1 MSKKQSKIIND
12 FGNEWE
18 RFDQKKLDER
28 ELLKIFNDYF
38 NIFPFDKIDNKSE
51 GFDLGAGSGRWA
63 YFISDKVKTL
73 NVIEPSSA
81 INVAKSK
88 LKKKNNINYFN
99 EDIFNLTLKE
109 GSQDF
114 GYSLGVLHH
123 IENTEAALK
132 KCNLLLK
139 KDAPFLMYLYY
150 SFDNRSYIYKFI
162 WKLSNLLRIFI
173 SILPNSIKN
182 IITDLIAGIV
192 YFPLAN
198 LSKILNKFNFNTNN
212 IPLNY
217 YKDVS
222 FYTMRTDSRD
232 RFGTKLEKR
241 FTKLEI
247 KKLLDNNG
255 FKNISFSSNSPFWV
269 TLSYKK

>member
-1 MSKKQSKIIND
+1 MSKNQKKIIKD

-18 RFDQKKLDER
+18 RFDQQKLEES

-38 NIFPFDKIDNKSE
+38 NIFPFQKINKQSE

-63 YFISDKVKTL
+63 YFISDKVGKL
-73 NVIEPSSA
+73 NVIEPSTA
-81 INVAKSK
+81 INVSRNR
-88 LKKKNNINYFN
+88 LIKKNNINYFN
-99 EDIFNLTLKE
+99 EDIFNLSLKE

-150 SFDNRSYIYKFI
+150 SFDNRSYIYRFI
-162 WKLSNLLRIFI
+162 WKLSNILRILI

-182 IITDLIAGIV
+182 IITDIIAGII
-192 YFPLAN
+192 YFPLAK
-198 LSKILNKFNFNTNN
+198 LSKILNKLNFNTNN

-247 KKLLDNNG
+247 KTLLDNNG

-269 TLSYKK
+269 SLSYKK